1 MDLFYV
7 VKLKEP
13 KRVTIGVR
21 PLREGEQ
28 PILQATA
35 GHLTVFGPVAQS
47 DSPPAA
53 VLVAPVQVVPP
64 VEERSPV
71 REETH
76 VEASNS
82 VEILES
88 AEVRKK
94 KRKEASS
101 GGYVGTSKRRR
112 RLIGEDESDAPDEM
126 SATSAQKNQA
136 ESPPLV

>member
-1 MDLFYV
+1 M
-7 VKLKEP
+7 
-13 KRVTIGVR
+13 
-21 PLREGEQ
+21 
-28 PILQATA
+28 
-35 GHLTVFGPVAQS
+35 
-47 DSPPAA
+47 
-53 VLVAPVQVVPP
+53 
-64 VEERSPV
+64 

-88 AEVRKK
+88 AEVRRK

-126 SATSAQKNQA
+126 SATSAQRNQA